1 MDKSVQNWGHK
12 MKTVLVVIILIAAF
26 VVGGYFGLPII
37 IEKETSGLKSEIH
50 DLKRKMQKIEEF
62 IKREEEIK
70 KTGKLSSDAD
80 VQKIIRT
87 VNAIFSKVASL
98 EDSYKE
104 EMSLIHESI
113 KKQGTSTEEALKK
126 QSEIIDKSNKEN
138 QSKIQ
143 KIRFDAAMASIR
155 GNLLKVQVDLKSK
168 NIWTAK
174 TELDLINEIFEKTKA
189 SVSNEEKQDIEEL
202 QAALKKA
209 KGEVEINLPAAL
221 DRIDLLWHEM
231 GKLIMRGS

>member
-1 MDKSVQNWGHK
+1 

-37 IEKETSGLKSEIH
+37 MKKETSGLKSEIH
-50 DLKRKMQKIEEF
+50 DLKEKMQKIEEF
-62 IKREEEIK
+62 IKREEEVR

-80 VQKIIRT
+80 VQRIIRT

-98 EDSYKE
+98 EDFSKK
-104 EMSLIHESI
+104 EMSVVHETI
-113 KKQGTSTEEALKK
+113 KKQGATTEEALRK

-155 GNLLKVQVDLKSK
+155 GHLLKVQVELKSK

-189 SVSNEEKQDIEEL
+189 SVSNEEKKDIEEH
-202 QAALKKA
+202 QAAFKKA
-209 KGEVEINLPAAL
+209 KEEMEINLPAAL

-231 GKLIMRGS
+231 GKLMREAHIHFLFYFGL

>member
-1 MDKSVQNWGHK
+1 

-37 IEKETSGLKSEIH
+37 MKKETSGLKSEIH
-50 DLKRKMQKIEEF
+50 DLKEKMEKIEEF
-62 IKREEEIK
+62 IKREEEAR

-80 VQKIIRT
+80 VQRIIRT

-98 EDSYKE
+98 EDFYKK
-104 EMSLIHESI
+104 EMSSIHETI
-113 KKQGTSTEEALKK
+113 KKQGTTTEEALRK

-155 GNLLKVQVDLKSK
+155 GHLLKVQVDLKSK

-189 SVSNEEKQDIEEL
+189 SASNEEKKDIEEH

-209 KGEVEINLPAAL
+209 KEEMEINLPAAL

-231 GKLIMRGS
+231 GKFMRRGS